1 MKGTTSRLSL
11 ALGITALCAI
21 STLGSVEL
29 AAGQTLPSFIA
40 HKEYGTALTPTFFAQ
55 GDLNGD
61 GITDLVIPESNIIT
75 FSQQVVVLFGNADG
89 SFQTP
94 VTLNAGTLSKEAA
107 VVADFNGDGKNDIAL
122 TEKGGIVVL
131 LGDGKGGFGAPLTSS
146 GASSSVAIIAGDF
159 NGDGKLDLATA
170 DTANAVS
177 LLLGKGN
184 GTFQAALT
192 AAVGSN
198 PAGLAAGDFNGD
210 GRLDLAVTD
219 SGSTLGQHGN
229 TVAIL
234 LGLGNGK
241 FQAASFVSVAAQP
254 EGIAVADFNR
264 DGKLDVVV
272 TNTATDQ
279 VSVLLG
285 KGNGSFQTP
294 TTFTVRSGPKPNGG
308 YAPSYIAVDDFNGD
322 SNPDV
327 VVSDR
332 NTSTATVLL
341 GDGKG
346 HLGRPTN
353 FLVGAT
359 PVAVITGDY
368 NRDGRP
374 DFATSNSG
382 SATVSVFLGTGA
394 GGFQVERGFGTAT
407 RADQVI
413 LADFNEDGLPDI
425 ATANPGLD
433 SFNGNT
439 VSVLISRKGGGVG
452 QTQTIQV
459 GTNPLSVVAGDFNND
474 GHQDLVVANSG
485 TPNFLGTGN
494 LSVILGNGD
503 GTFQA
508 PSTVNI
514 IQPPGNFARSP
525 NFIAA
530 ADFNRDGNL
539 DVVAC
544 TDDAKGPSLLLGD
557 GNGGF
562 RNPVLISLADACQ
575 QVLAADLNRDG
586 KMDLVFRL
594 PQDPFLLPAV
604 FVALG
609 NGDGTFTKPVTV
621 SSQQVFGIALADL
634 NNDGIP
640 DLLLSEPG
648 AVETMLG
655 DGQGNFLSAGF
666 FLAPTASLIHNSLIP
681 TVGDFDGDGFA
692 DVAIADEF
700 GQVTYIL
707 PGNGDGTLG
716 LLQPFAGGG
725 DQAVAMAAGDLN
737 ADGKTDLVLSGFDLR
752 SNKGVVTQL
761 INNTAANRLSFEPAP
776 LN

>member
-1 MKGTTSRLSL
+1 MRGITSRLSQ
-11 ALGITALCAI
+11 ALGMALCAI
-21 STLGSVEL
+21 TTLGSVTA
-29 AAGQTLPSFIA
+29 AAGQTLPSFVA
-40 HKEYGTALTPTFFAQ
+40 HKEYGTALTPSFFAQ

-61 GITDLVIPESNIIT
+61 GIQDLVIPESDFIT
-75 FSQQVVVLFGNADG
+75 FSQQVVVLFGNPDG

-94 VTLNAGTLSKEAA
+94 VTLNAGTLSKGAA
-107 VVADFNGDGKNDIAL
+107 VIADFNGDGKNDIAL
-122 TEKGGIVVL
+122 TEKGGVVIL
-131 LGDGKGGFGAPLTSS
+131 LGDGKGGFGSPLTSS
-146 GASSSVAIIAGDF
+146 GASSSIAMIAGDF
-159 NGDGKLDLATA
+159 NGDGKLDLAMA
-170 DTANAVS
+170 DTTNEVS
-177 LLLGKGN
+177 VLLGKGD
-184 GTFQAALT
+184 GTFQAELT
-192 AAVGSN
+192 AAVGAN

-219 SGSTLGQHGN
+219 SGSTQGQHGN

-234 LGLGNGK
+234 LGMGNGR

-254 EGIAVADFNR
+254 EGVAVADFNH

-285 KGNGSFQTP
+285 NGNGKFQAP
-294 TTFTVRSGPKPNGG
+294 LAFTVRSGPKPNSG
-308 YAPSYIAVDDFNGD
+308 YQPTYITVADFNGD
-322 SNPDV
+322 GNPDV
-327 VVSDR
+327 VASSR
-332 NTSTATVLL
+332 NSSTATVML

-346 HLGRPTN
+346 NLGRPAN

-359 PVAVITGDY
+359 PVAVIAGDY
-368 NRDGRP
+368 NHDGKP
-374 DFATSNSG
+374 DFITSNSG
-382 SATVSVFLGTGA
+382 SDTISVFLGAGN
-394 GGFQVERGFGTAT
+394 GGFQVERGFGAAT

-425 ATANPGLD
+425 VTANPGLD

-439 VSVLISRKGGGVG
+439 ASVLISRKGGGVA

-474 GHQDLVVANSG
+474 GHLDLVVANSG
-485 TPNFLGTGN
+485 TPNSLGTGN
-494 LSVILGNGD
+494 LSIILGNGD
-503 GTFQA
+503 GTFQT
-508 PSTVNI
+508 PSTFKI
-514 IQPPGNFARSP
+514 IQPPGNFARNP
-525 NFIAA
+525 NFLAA

-539 DVVAC
+539 DLVAC

-557 GNGGF
+557 GKGGF
-562 RNPVLISLADACQ
+562 RNPVIISLADACQ
-575 QVLAADLNRDG
+575 QVLTADLNRDG

-609 NGDGTFTKPVTV
+609 NGDGTFKKPVTV
-621 SSQQVFGIALADL
+621 SSQQIFGITLADL

-648 AVETMLG
+648 AIETMLG
-655 DGQGNFLSAGF
+655 DGQGNFVSQGF
-666 FLAPTASLIHNSLIP
+666 FQAPTATLVHNSLIP
-681 TVGDFDGDGFA
+681 TVGDFNGDGFA
-692 DVAIADEF
+692 DVAISDEF

-725 DQAVAMAAGDLN
+725 DQAVAMAAGDVSG
-737 ADGKTDLVLSGFDLR
+737 DGKTDLVISGFDLR
-752 SNKGVVTQL
+752 SNKGLVTKL
-761 INNTAANRLSFEPAP
+761 INNTSANRLSFEPAP